1 MKKLFILIV
10 LSLISIVYTGC
21 NKNQYKKIVIAE
33 VAHSV
38 FYAPQYAA
46 IELGYFKEEGLEVEL
61 VNANGADK
69 VMAALLSKDAQ
80 IGLMGPEASIYVY
93 KGGQKNYAINFAQIT
108 KRDGSFIVAREKEDD
123 FKIEDLKGKSILGG
137 RKGGMP
143 EMTLE
148 YTLKQAGLLVG
159 QDDES
164 VLGTLGVLVRTDIQ
178 FAAMAGAFTS
188 GEGDYTTLFEPT
200 ATQIEKEG
208 KGYVVASV
216 GELSGE
222 VPYTAYC
229 ALKDYINENEEIIK
243 KVTRAIY
250 KGQQWVSTHSAK
262 EIATVVSPFFTEIS
276 IDDLTIVMQRHI
288 DIDAWKTTPHLYEKD
303 FNKLMDI
310 MIEAKE
316 LDSKEPYDKLVTMK
330 YADLVVK

>member
-108 KRDGSFIVAREKEDD
+108 
-123 FKIEDLKGKSILGG
+123 
-137 RKGGMP
+137 
-143 EMTLE
+143 
-148 YTLKQAGLLVG
+148 
-159 QDDES
+159 
-164 VLGTLGVLVRTDIQ
+164 
-178 FAAMAGAFTS
+178 
-188 GEGDYTTLFEPT
+188 
-200 ATQIEKEG
+200 
-208 KGYVVASV
+208 
-216 GELSGE
+216 
-222 VPYTAYC
+222 
-229 ALKDYINENEEIIK
+229 
-243 KVTRAIY
+243 
-250 KGQQWVSTHSAK
+250 
-262 EIATVVSPFFTEIS
+262 
-276 IDDLTIVMQRHI
+276 
-288 DIDAWKTTPHLYEKD
+288 
-303 FNKLMDI
+303 
-310 MIEAKE
+310 
-316 LDSKEPYDKLVTMK
+316 
-330 YADLVVK
+330 